1 MKIFDKNSIKLYD
14 IQVDDRSVRYR
25 SIMNDDSLSLYFS
38 LPGIV
43 SVPLGSY
50 VDFEGQRYTLFYPEN
65 FKKHNTRNFEYT
77 LVLHGN
83 RELLKRFKFK
93 DTAAIPYRLKFPLTA
108 KPVDFV
114 TRIVQNMNLHD
125 SGWTVGTCID
135 ATEKLISFNHESCFD
150 VLGRLAQEF
159 NTEWEIAGK
168 TIHLRKVEKFKADPL
183 ALSYGKGNGF
193 KSGTGR
199 MNDGDK
205 IPIGRLYVQGGE
217 RNIDYSA
224 YGSASLLLPK
234 SSTLIYEGKTYR
246 TDAEGMSITR
256 DGNSNV
262 GEDSF
267 DGSDN
272 YPKRIGT
279 VSQVVAV
286 DASKNLYDIKDS
298 SIPLALNYRDCR
310 IPGEKATIVFQSG
323 ILAGREFDLEQ
334 SETDLTGYIH
344 AERSFKIVPQEQD
357 GQVMPGGA
365 FIPAVG
371 DKYAVFN
378 IRMPQAYIRN
388 DADKSGASWD
398 MMRAA
403 VRYFA
408 ENENQKFQFTGE
420 LDGVW
425 SKSRWLQIGG
435 KIVPGGH
442 VLFSDPQFLPG
453 GEVIRIVSV
462 KDYVNSPHKPEIT
475 LSNAPVSG
483 SFASG
488 LAKLEAEEV
497 VIEQN
502 RRDMIRFAQRQW
514 RDTKETQ
521 AMLEQSLLNFSGS
534 INPVTIKTM
543 QLIAGDESLQFRF
556 VNSKTTP
563 VRVDHDITFNPSTKV
578 LTVAAGIIQHMTLGI
593 TEMSSAGRAR
603 TYKFWDISSY
613 PSPALTSAEIPYY
626 LYLKCSKTGTTGTY
640 LLSET
645 AIGMESVSGFYHFL
659 VGILNSEQSGDRSF
673 APVYGFTEILPGRIT
688 TDKII
693 SQDGN
698 TFFDLVNGIIGGKIS
713 FTAGSSGLANLS
725 EWDDVAQDIQDAQ
738 SSANSAQLAAD
749 SAMQTA
755 QSAADGKS
763 TTYLAQ
769 PSKYSLGDTWVLGA
783 AWNGFKAGDILTA
796 TQSSSTFVAAHW
808 IKRVRYTDDTTANEA
823 KQLAIDTQNNLN
835 STNETVNALDSEW
848 GIITKDGIISE
859 AEAKAIEKYKNI
871 INTEK
876 VGLEAQYNKLY
887 TNSYLS
893 GTAKSNLLN
902 AKISYFGT
910 VDNLLLA
917 IDTAIAD
924 GATTPAEKAL
934 VDTRFSQYRTALASF
949 QSAVEDA
956 NKAIQDAIKA
966 IADGAA
972 TAASDAV
979 AAANISKAI
988 TDKFGTTVNGGLVQS
1003 VMMLLRALNSQIE
1016 TAGISGIQGDG
1027 TLPAFWSGGTY
1038 EEAISGIAKKIDRH
1052 DGSGHLAGGNLW
1064 WNALGELFFGKA
1076 FDSKTIVI
1084 TPTGN
1089 IPTLAE
1095 IGNKEKYALP
1105 LVNSSIY
1112 KDFNNPSHTGTVSD
1126 LYVSY
1131 TSEFELVNDAILTIN
1146 TEVAYSWGSGLPQFG
1161 ADGTIKLQKYNGTTW
1176 IDIQYGAL
1184 SYGNGYYSYT
1194 LNIENIHVLS
1204 GKYRIHAEFL
1214 CGGETPSGA
1223 NATVTLQ
1230 KYFDIQYQLKVKKL
1244 VVASDGI
1251 AFLDSLSDNYFR
1263 LSLQDS
1269 TPLRYRGGM
1278 DIPGVLAS
1286 GSVGLNGGFN
1296 QVWGAKKHA
1305 SQTAVRNSVG
1315 YYTVYHS
1322 IGHTDYTV
1330 LITPETDQRVCYVA
1344 SKGVN
1349 SFTVYFRNLS
1359 GALSDSNFSF
1369 LISGRN

>member
-1 MKIFDKNSIKLYD
+1 MKIKSPQNIELYD

-135 ATEKLISFNHESCFD
+135 ATEKLISFNHESCFV

-217 RNIDYSA
+217 RNIDFAS

-234 SSTLIYEGKTYR
+234 SATLVYEGKTYR

-256 DGNSNV
+256 DGNTNI
-262 GEDSF
+262 GEESY
-267 DGSDN
+267 DGSDI
-272 YPKRIGT
+272 YPKWTGI
-279 VSQVVAV
+279 VSEVIAV

-323 ILAGREFDLEQ
+323 ILAGREFDIEQ
-334 SETDLTGYIH
+334 TEDELTGYIH
-344 AERSFKIVPQEQD
+344 AERRFKIVPQEQD
-357 GQVMPGGA
+357 GMVMPGGT

-378 IRMPQAYIRN
+378 IRMPQAYISV
-388 DADKSGASWD
+388 DATKKGASWD
-398 MMRAA
+398 LFREA
-403 VRYFA
+403 VKYFA
-408 ENENQKFQFTGE
+408 ENETQKFQFTGE

-453 GEVIRIVSV
+453 GEVIRIISV

-483 SFASG
+483 SFSSG

-502 RRDMIRFAQRQW
+502 RKDMIRFAQRQW

-563 VRVDHDITFNPSTKV
+563 VRVDHDITFNLSTKV
-578 LTVAAGIIQHMTLGI
+578 LTAAAGIIQHMTLGI
-593 TEMSSAGRAR
+593 TEMSTKNRVN
-603 TYKFWDISSY
+603 TYKFWDISGY
-613 PSPALTSAEIPYY
+613 TSPPLTFAEKAFYC
-626 LYLKCSKTGTTGTY
+626 YLKCSKTGTTGTY

-659 VGILNSEQSGDRSF
+659 IGILNSEQSGDRSF

-725 EWDDVAQDIQDAQ
+725 EWAAAAQDIQDAQ
-738 SSANSAQLAAD
+738 ATANQAIIDAENARQEAFDNVTDYNAKFATLQQQVDGEVNNWFYAYTPTPSNYPASDWTTNAIRDRHIGDTFTNTQAYVSASATPDAGKSWRYVKSAGTYSWTPIAD
-749 SAMQTA
+749 SDAVKALLEAATA
-755 QSAADGKS
+755 QSTADGKS
-763 TTYLAQ
+763 TTYLTQ
-769 PSKYSLGDTWVLGA
+769 PVKYSAGDTWVLA
-783 AWNGFKAGDILTA
+783 ANTTINSIAYKAGDILTA
-796 TQSSSTFVAAHW
+796 TQSSATYNAAHW
-808 IKRVRYTDDTTANEA
+808 SKKVRYTDDTAANAVNTKIADILNDNIADPSDKQYLKQRWGEIEKEYFVIGNEAEELGVTSYGNYEVAYLNLGATLQPLFTDMTANSVVSGSGIRSKFAEYYKWKA
-823 KQLAIDTQNNLN
+823 
-835 STNETVNALDSEW
+835 TV
-848 GIITKDGIISE
+848 
-859 AEAKAIEKYKNI
+859 EKEMSLKRVAPF
-871 INTEK
+871 T
-876 VGLEAQYNKLY
+876 
-887 TNSYLS
+887 YL
-893 GTAKSNLLN
+893 
-902 AKISYFGT
+902 
-910 VDNLLLA
+910 
-917 IDTAIAD
+917 
-924 GATTPAEKAL
+924 AEKLLQA
-934 VDTRFSQYRTALASF
+934 
-949 QSAVEDA
+949 AVTGLPSS
-956 NKAIQDAIKA
+956 I
-966 IADGAA
+966 
-972 TAASDAV
+972 
-979 AAANISKAI
+979 
-988 TDKFGTTVNGGLVQS
+988 NGGLILTSLIAVRNAMGDIKGGFLGLDNVNLSLWGGSTLEQ
-1003 VMMLLRALNSQIE
+1003 ALQNI
-1016 TAGISGIQGDG
+1016 AGY
-1027 TLPAFWSGGTY
+1027 LFN
-1038 EEAISGIAKKIDRH
+1038 K
-1052 DGSGHLAGGNLW
+1052 DGSGHLAGGRLW
-1064 WNALGELFFGKA
+1064 WNTLGKLFIG
-1076 FDSKTIVI
+1076 DKTLSQAIEI
-1084 TPTGN
+1084 STGT
-1089 IPTLAE
+1089 IPTLSA
-1095 IGNKEKYALP
+1095 IQNKEIKTFDEVYLTA
-1105 LVNSSIY
+1105 S
-1112 KDFNNPSHTGTVSD
+1112 KDLNNPADSPFEIRLSHVE
-1126 LYVSY
+1126 
-1131 TSEFELVNDAILTIN
+1131 EFELEHDAIIN
-1146 TEVAYSWGSGLPQFG
+1146 LNCEIVSNKIGNPSGYGWDGSIEFTNITTNTVIETKFAAAEVTY
-1161 ADGTIKLQKYNGTTW
+1161 YE
-1176 IDIQYGAL
+1176 L
-1184 SYGNGYYSYT
+1184 SNA
-1194 LNIENIHVLS
+1194 HFPK
-1204 GKYRIHAEFL
+1204 GKYKITLRMA
-1214 CGGETPSGA
+1214 CGAYPSGPNQHIGA
-1223 NATVTLQ
+1223 EISFSGSFQ
-1230 KYFDIQYQLKVKKL
+1230 HKVKK
-1244 VVASDGI
+1244 VVIGLDGI
-1251 AFLDSLSDNYFR
+1251 AIFDTTSDNLMRMSLDSNLLEAVGNVHIQSSDKTKAFAIDNSGIKYR
-1263 LSLQDS
+1263 LSS
-1269 TPLRYRGGM
+1269 GG
-1278 DIPGVLAS
+1278 IWKSL
-1286 GSVGLNGGFN
+1286 
-1296 QVWGAKKHA
+1296 
-1305 SQTAVRNSVG
+1305 T
-1315 YYTVYHS
+1315 
-1322 IGHTDYTV
+1322 
-1330 LITPETDQRVCYVA
+1330 
-1344 SKGVN
+1344 
-1349 SFTVYFRNLS
+1349 
-1359 GALSDSNFSF
+1359 
-1369 LISGRN
+1369 